1 MNLNILQYPD
11 FSYYTELNDG
21 FMISTQGKQIRIVS
35 LEHPKKTLLLDKD
48 SIHGHVSHLEAFE
61 DNSGFLGI
69 SDRGETVFYRNP
81 GKTWKISQVFHERG
95 EEYEGPHPILAEDN
109 ILIPYFKD
117 KHRTILFRLFQE
129 EGTLRDTFS
138 AIYSPEMKIKA
149 IPALSSYAIED
160 QKEKLTERF
169 FDARKKGS
177 VELVQKYLGN
187 EILDPLEPDSN
198 GWSALQWAVV
208 NNQPEVVKILY
219 PKIKELEE
227 IAEKQKK
234 DKKDEQNFAHELN
247 EFDESKQNEINDYI
261 QKIEELA
268 KEKMLLEK
276 QNEELTNNL
285 SIANENL
292 KELNDLVID
301 KYSNMENELYKQ
313 KTQKKNIEKKYKGM
327 IKQIKSKE
335 KGIVQE
341 NSQLKEILNNQDNSN
356 KLQNLALY
364 QNALGKDNLNRTMFN
379 IPVNNNLLND
389 NNNNS
394 VVIDSNNQRNILNN
408 NTLNFAN
415 NKRINNIQNMPKL
428 EDPNKKKKKKTLEEF
443 KELLQKIDEKLD
455 INKK

>member
-1 MNLNILQYPD
+1 MKNENMNLINEINIIKENKKECDEEEINYKNNIKML
-11 FSYYTELNDG
+11 TNEINNDKNV
-21 FMISTQGKQIRIVS
+21 IEEKNEIIEQLKSQIN
-35 LEHPKKTLLLDKD
+35 E
-48 SIHGHVSHLEAFE
+48 
-61 DNSGFLGI
+61 
-69 SDRGETVFYRNP
+69 
-81 GKTWKISQVFHERG
+81 
-95 EEYEGPHPILAEDN
+95 
-109 ILIPYFKD
+109 
-117 KHRTILFRLFQE
+117 
-129 EGTLRDTFS
+129 
-138 AIYSPEMKIKA
+138 
-149 IPALSSYAIED
+149 IE
-160 QKEKLTERF
+160 
-169 FDARKKGS
+169 
-177 VELVQKYLGN
+177 N
-187 EILDPLEPDSN
+187 EILE
-198 GWSALQWAVV
+198 
-208 NNQPEVVKILY
+208 
-219 PKIKELEE
+219 
-227 IAEKQKK
+227 K
-234 DKKDEQNFAHELN
+234 DKELN

-285 SIANENL
+285 SIANDNL

-428 EDPNKKKKKKTLEEF
+428 EDPNDDGQKKTLEEF

>member
-1 MNLNILQYPD
+1 MKEIDEENKNKIIRYENQINTMKNENMNLINEINVIKENKKEYDIEEINFKNNIKML
-11 FSYYTELNDG
+11 TNEINNDKN
-21 FMISTQGKQIRIVS
+21 IIEEKNEIIEQLKSQIN
-35 LEHPKKTLLLDKD
+35 E
-48 SIHGHVSHLEAFE
+48 
-61 DNSGFLGI
+61 
-69 SDRGETVFYRNP
+69 
-81 GKTWKISQVFHERG
+81 
-95 EEYEGPHPILAEDN
+95 
-109 ILIPYFKD
+109 
-117 KHRTILFRLFQE
+117 
-129 EGTLRDTFS
+129 
-138 AIYSPEMKIKA
+138 
-149 IPALSSYAIED
+149 IE
-160 QKEKLTERF
+160 
-169 FDARKKGS
+169 
-177 VELVQKYLGN
+177 N
-187 EILDPLEPDSN
+187 EILE
-198 GWSALQWAVV
+198 
-208 NNQPEVVKILY
+208 
-219 PKIKELEE
+219 KE
-227 IAEKQKK
+227 K
-234 DKKDEQNFAHELN
+234 ELN
-247 EFDESKQNEINDYI
+247 EFDENKQNEVNEYL

-276 QNEELTNNL
+276 QNKELTNNL

-364 QNALGKDNLNRTMFN
+364 QNVLGKDNSLNRTMFN

-428 EDPNKKKKKKTLEEF
+428 EDPNDDRQKKTLEEF